1 MLRHMLKSKIHR
13 ATVTEVNLHYEGSL
27 TLDRG
32 LMDAADLLPGER
44 VHVLDLNSGSRF
56 ETYVIEGEARSGA
69 VGVNGAAARL
79 VQAGD
84 LVLVLSY
91 CVLTDDEA
99 RAIEPTIVHVDAQN
113 RIVSAPTVS
122 NA

>member
-13 ATVTEVNLHYEGSL
+13 ATVTEVNLDYEGSL
-27 TLDRG
+27 TLDRD

-56 ETYVIEGEARSGA
+56 ETYVIEGEPRSGA
-69 VGVNGAAARL
+69 VGVADAAARL